1 MSNPGDGTINPSQI
15 YDNLNGPTF
24 EDIAKRRRD
33 EVITQRADSAR
44 RDRDKVRELKN
55 KSENVGQKQGAP
67 KTSSSST
74 TTHSASLVSKV
85 NASPAIKSTATSSP
99 AAKSTTIS
107 SPAIKSTTTSRPA
120 IKSTTTSSPA
130 IKSTTT
136 SSPAVKSTTVSSSA
150 IKSTTTSN
158 PPIMSTTAPIAAT
171 PAGKSTTTSKSTSS
185 VSHSTSGPSAA
196 TSVANSNKQC
206 TVCKATFGRPSEK
219 ERHRKLQVVC
229 PDCNTTIC
237 GQINYN
243 SHRARN
249 HPGTN
254 ATMKTVAEKHFK
266 CPFDGCDKEYV
277 RKDALQRHM
286 RKPNVH
292 PQP

>member
-33 EVITQRADSAR
+33 DAIYQRAESAR
-44 RDRDKVRELKN
+44 RDRDKVREQKN

-85 NASPAIKSTATSSP
+85 NT
-99 AAKSTTIS
+99 
-107 SPAIKSTTTSRPA
+107 
-120 IKSTTTSSPA
+120 SPA

-136 SSPAVKSTTVSSSA
+136 SSPAT
-150 IKSTTTSN
+150 KSTTTS
-158 PPIMSTTAPIAAT
+158 IAAT
-171 PAGKSTTTSKSTSS
+171 PANKSTTTSKSTSS
-185 VSHSTSGPSAA
+185 VSHSTSRSSAA
-196 TSVANSNKQC
+196 TATSAATTTSTATSTANRIKCC
-206 TVCKATFGRPSEK
+206 TVCNAEFGRPSDYQ
-219 ERHRKLQVVC
+219 RHKDSQVVC

>member
-1 MSNPGDGTINPSQI
+1 MSSSGDGTINPSQI

-33 EVITQRADSAR
+33 DAIYQRAESAR
-44 RDRDKVRELKN
+44 RDRDKVREQKN

-85 NASPAIKSTATSSP
+85 NT
-99 AAKSTTIS
+99 
-107 SPAIKSTTTSRPA
+107 
-120 IKSTTTSSPA
+120 SPA

-136 SSPAVKSTTVSSSA
+136 SSPAT
-150 IKSTTTSN
+150 KSTTTS
-158 PPIMSTTAPIAAT
+158 IAAT
-171 PAGKSTTTSKSTSS
+171 PANKSTTTSKSTSS
-185 VSHSTSGPSAA
+185 VSHSTSRPSAA
-196 TSVANSNKQC
+196 TSFANYDKQDIQC
-206 TVCKATFGRPSEK
+206 TVCKATFGQPSNY
-219 ERHRKLQVVC
+219 ERHRQSQVVC

-237 GQINYN
+237 GKNNYN

-249 HPGTN
+249 HPVTN
-254 ATMKTVAEKHFK
+254 ATTKTVAEKRFK

-277 RKDALQRHM
+277 KKDALQKHM

>member
-44 RDRDKVRELKN
+44 RDRDKVREQKN

-85 NASPAIKSTATSSP
+85 NTSPAIKSTATSSP
-99 AAKSTTIS
+99 AVKSTTIS
-107 SPAIKSTTTSRPA
+107 SPAIKSTTTS
-120 IKSTTTSSPA
+120 
-130 IKSTTT
+130 
-136 SSPAVKSTTVSSSA
+136 
-150 IKSTTTSN
+150 N
-158 PPIMSTTAPIAAT
+158 PPIMSTTTPIAAT

-249 HPGTN
+249 HPVTN
-254 ATMKTVAEKHFK
+254 VTMKTVAEKHFK